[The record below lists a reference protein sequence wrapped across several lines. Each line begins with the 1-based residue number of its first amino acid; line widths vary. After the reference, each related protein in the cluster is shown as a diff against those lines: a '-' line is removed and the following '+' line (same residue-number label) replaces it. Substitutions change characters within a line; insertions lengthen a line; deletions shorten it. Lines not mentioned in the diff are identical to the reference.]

1 MAGRGRDLERIDE
14 LLTEQ
19 VLMPKERV
27 ELYDLAAKR
36 NVDIRQKRFNVLL
49 SLGALFD
56 DDVAELRKLC
66 SELGRTVEINGYQ
79 FN

>member
-14 LLTEQ
+14 LLAEQ

-27 ELYDLAAKR
+27 ELYDLAARR
-36 NVDIRQKRFNVLL
+36 NVDIRQKRFNVLM
-49 SLGALFD
+49 GNGVLFD
-56 DDVAELRKLC
+56 DDVAELRQLC
-66 SELGRTVEINGYQ
+66 SELGRTVETVRIN